1 MKKGDKVK
9 WNWGKGTAEGKIK
22 EEFDKPVTKKIKGKE
37 VKRIAS
43 EEEHAYLIEQENG
56 AQVLKSESEITQEKK

>member
-9 WNWGKGTAEGKIK
+9 WNWGKGKAEGKIK
-22 EEFDKPVTKKIKGKE
+22 EEFAKPVKKKIKGHE
-37 VKRIAS
+37 VTRNAS

-56 AQVLKSESEITQEKK
+56 AQVLKSESELTKVK